1 MRTNKSLLQAK
12 KLAIGVIGATILIIG
27 LAMLVMPGPGFVVII
42 VGLGILATEFVW
54 ASQLLEKAK
63 NHYEK
68 TKQKIS
74 SRSSGNKLNN
84 EGDLNGRTYKFR

>member
-12 KLAIGVIGATILIIG
+12 KLAISVIGATILIIG

-68 TKQKIS
+68 TKHKINNRHS
-74 SRSSGNKLNN
+74 VDKLNK
-84 EGDLNGRTYKFR
+84 ERKLNGRTY